1 MKIREVRIRN
11 FRNFGAN
18 AGAVSFVDPLTH
30 QVRPLS
36 VLVGSNGC
44 GKTTVLDTIAGLLAS
59 LDPNMLTADFA
70 QEIARK
76 GYAHIS
82 VDFTQGEPSESIRGI
97 PTPSWFVAGGAAHGP
112 VDEPKVDP
120 SAVLKRRPNDG
131 RSRTW
136 SPNWHEKL
144 SQWVLAMTTHQEPLR
159 GGLIYFPHRRWV
171 EYEEK
176 GSITEPSQAR
186 DWLFR
191 FAPESGWTGSLSQLW
206 VWQNYLD
213 LEQGREGR
221 PNLTPFVEAIEAIL
235 GRDRRVTIRSGRVYV
250 EQPGREAVQPHQLPS
265 GEQQILTLFGE
276 IIRHMRPG
284 GVLIIDEVEISLH
297 PALQR
302 VVLHHLRELAARY
315 DLQIILTTHSMEI
328 VAAVAPDELVN
339 LDDMVLQ
346 ERAQSGGAA

>member
-1 MKIREVRIRN
+1 MKIREVHIRN
-11 FRNFGAN
+11 FRNFGPN
-18 AGAVSFVDPLTH
+18 AGAVSFIDPLTQ

-44 GKTTVLDTIAGLLAS
+44 GKTTVLDTIEGLLS
-59 LDPNMLTADFA
+59 FA
-70 QEIARK
+70 VALETRSICGILRDA
-76 GYAHIS
+76 GYADMRL
-82 VDFTQGEPSESIRGI
+82 DFRRVTITDSLRNIPEVLRIALGRKEYAPDDYLMTEQIAAIDQRGVGGRNVTRDHGQAQLQG
-97 PTPSWFVAGGAAHGP
+97 WV
-112 VDEPKVDP
+112 
-120 SAVLKRRPNDG
+120 
-131 RSRTW
+131 RTMMQD
-136 SPNWHEKL
+136 K
-144 SQWVLAMTTHQEPLR
+144 EPLT
-159 GGLIYFPHRRWV
+159 GGLIYLPHRRWV
-171 EYEEK
+171 EHEQK
-176 GSITEPSQAR
+176 GAIEEPSRAR
-186 DWLFR
+186 KWLFR
-191 FAPESGWTGSLSQLW
+191 FDPDHRWEGSLSQLW

-221 PNLTPFVEAIEAIL
+221 QNLTPFVAAIEAIL
-235 GRDRRVTIRSGRVYV
+235 GRDRTVMIRGGRVHI
-250 EQPGREAVQPHQLPS
+250 ERPGREALELHELPS
-265 GEQQILTLFGE
+265 GEQQILTMFGE
-276 IIRHMRPG
+276 IIRQIRPG